1 MLKNE
6 GDPMKQDSGRNN
18 VFQLTIKNLGCASC
32 AAKMETDIRKL
43 PGVTAADIDFATS
56 RLRLVSEVDSDR
68 RQLIAQV
75 DGIVHAIERDA
86 CVLAD
91 QPDRQS
97 WHQSIPWPRVIRLA
111 AGLPVFILAWLIRDG
126 RLFPAAPSWEFLILF
141 IIAWLIFGY
150 DVLIEAITKLVR
162 RQWFDENFLMSA
174 ATLGALAI
182 GEYPEAVAVMLF
194 YQIGEIC
201 QQLAVDHSRRS
212 IRALLDI
219 RPEQAWLMTLQGTV
233 AADPRSINIGDR
245 IIVRPGERIP
255 LDGRIIEGESALDTA
270 ALTGES
276 LPKAVAPGDEA
287 LAGCINGSGLL
298 TLEVIRPF
306 EESAVSRILHLVE
319 EASGRKAV
327 AEQFITRFA
336 AVYTPVMVGLAFLIA
351 VLPPLILGVPFA
363 GWIARA
369 LILLVISC
377 PCALVLSVPLGY
389 FAGLGAASA
398 RGILVKGGTYLEKL
412 ATVKSAV
419 FDKTGTLTEGRF
431 TVNEIDARGGWEQ
444 QDILRLAALAES
456 HSSHPI
462 AESIL
467 RAWQE
472 LDLGDLDQA
481 VIENYQDLPGR
492 GVKMTLSQQAVLLG
506 NERLMYDFGV
516 DLKQDSKNVVHDG
529 TVLYLAVASSLN
541 DYYSLAGM
549 VHLAD
554 RLKNSTVPSIARLKE
569 LGISRLVLLSGD
581 RRDAVQKIAKLTGI
595 SEVYAEM
602 LPGQKVAALES
613 VIDSQNGQG
622 SVIYIGDGI
631 NDAPVLARADVGIAL
646 GAGSD
651 AAIES
656 ADIVILGDDLAKLPE
671 AIQLAKR
678 TGRIIRQ
685 NVALA
690 LGLKA
695 LVLILAIAGAAG
707 IWQAVFADVGVA
719 VLAVFNSLRII
730 WQPKPLFMRP

>member
-1 MLKNE
+1 
-6 GDPMKQDSGRNN
+6 MKHTGQQDNTLH
-18 VFQLTIKNLGCASC
+18 LTIKNLGCASC
-32 AAKMETDIRKL
+32 
-43 PGVTAADIDFATS
+43 
-56 RLRLVSEVDSDR
+56 
-68 RQLIAQV
+68 
-75 DGIVHAIERDA
+75 DA
-86 CVLAD
+86 CVLDD
-91 QPDRQS
+91 QPARQS

-111 AGLPVFILAWLIRDG
+111 AGLPVFAMAWLIQDG
-126 RLFPAAPSWEFLILF
+126 RLFSAAPSWTSLILF
-141 IIAWLIFGY
+141 IITWLVFGY
-150 DVLIEAITKLVR
+150 DVLIEAIMKLIR

-174 ATLGALAI
+174 ATIGALAI

-219 RPEQAWLMTLQGTV
+219 RPEQAWLLNSQGAV
-233 AADPRSINIGDR
+233 AADPRSIKIGDR

-276 LPKAVAPGDEA
+276 LPRPVEPGDEA

-298 TLEVIRPF
+298 TLQVVRPF

-319 EASGRKAV
+319 EASSRKAT

-336 AVYTPVMVGLAFLIA
+336 AVYTPIMVGLALLIA
-351 VLPPLILGVPFA
+351 LLPPLILAEPFS

-377 PCALVLSVPLGY
+377 PCALVLSVPLSY

-412 ATVKSAV
+412 ATVKTAV
-419 FDKTGTLTEGRF
+419 FDKTGTLTEGHF
-431 TVNEIDARGGWEQ
+431 TVSAVETSQSWNKQEV
-444 QDILRLAALAES
+444 LRLAALAES

-462 AESIL
+462 ADSII

-472 LDLGDLDQA
+472 QGLGDIDPSS
-481 VIENYQDLPGR
+481 IDDYQDLPGR
-492 GVKMTLSQQAVLLG
+492 GVKMTLGQQKVLLG
-506 NERLMYDFGV
+506 NERLMNEYGV
-516 DLKQDSKNVVHDG
+516 VLHRDSNSILHDG
-529 TVLYLAVASSLN
+529 TVLYLAVASSA
-541 DYYSLAGM
+541 DEFQLAGM

-554 RLKNSTVPSIARLKE
+554 RLKSNAAASIDRLKE
-569 LGISRLVLLSGD
+569 LGVSRLALLSGD
-581 RRDAVQKIAKLTGI
+581 RRAAVQNVASQTGI
-595 SEVYAEM
+595 GEIFAEM
-602 LPGQKVAALES
+602 MPGQKVAMLES
-613 VIDSQNGQG
+613 IFDSQTEPG
-622 SVIYIGDGI
+622 SIIYVGDGI

-656 ADIVILGDDLAKLPE
+656 ADIVILGDDLAKLPD
-671 AIQLAKR
+671 AIRLAKR
-678 TGRIIRQ
+678 TSRIIRQ
-685 NVALA
+685 NIALA
-690 LGLKA
+690 LGLKV
-695 LVLILAIAGAAG
+695 LVLILAIVGAAG

-719 VLAVFNSLRII
+719 ILTVFNSLRII
-730 WQPKPLFMRP
+730 IKSER

>member
-1 MLKNE
+1 MKNT
-6 GDPMKQDSGRNN
+6 GQHDN
-18 VFQLTIKNLGCASC
+18 VLQLTIKNLGCASC
-32 AAKMETDIRKL
+32 AAKMEVNIRKL
-43 PGVTAADIDFATS
+43 PGVSAADINFATGH
-56 RLRLVSEVDSDR
+56 LRLISDGISDR
-68 RQLIAQV
+68 QQLIAQV
-75 DGIVHAIERDA
+75 DGIIHEIERDA
-86 CVLAD
+86 CVLDD
-91 QPDRQS
+91 QPARQS
-97 WHQSIPWPRVIRLA
+97 WHQSIPWPRVLRLA
-111 AGLPVFILAWLIRDG
+111 AGLPFFIMAWLIQDG
-126 RLFPAAPSWEFLILF
+126 RLLTATSSWTSIILF

-150 DVLIEAITKLVR
+150 DVLIAAVTKLIR

-174 ATLGALAI
+174 ATIGALAI

-219 RPEQAWLMTLQGTV
+219 RPEQAWLLTGQDTV
-233 AADPRSINIGDR
+233 AADPRTIKPGDC

-255 LDGRIIEGESALDTA
+255 LDGKIINGESALDTA

-276 LPKAVAPGDEA
+276 LPRPVAPNDEA

-298 TLEVIRPF
+298 TLQVVRPF
-306 EESAVSRILHLVE
+306 EDSAVSRILHLVE
-319 EASGRKAV
+319 EAASRKAA

-336 AVYTPVMVGLAFLIA
+336 AVYTPAMVGLALLLA
-351 VLPPLILGVPFA
+351 VLPPLILGEPFA
-363 GWIARA
+363 GWIARS

-412 ATVKSAV
+412 AAVKTVV

-431 TVNEIDARGGWEQ
+431 TVSEVETDQGWDQ
-444 QDILRLAALAES
+444 QSVLHLAALAES

-467 RAWQE
+467 LAWQG
-472 LDLGDLDQA
+472 LDLGDLDQSM
-481 VIENYQDLPGR
+481 IQDYQDLPGR
-492 GVKMTLSQQAVLLG
+492 GIKFSLGDQSVLLG
-506 NERLMYDFGV
+506 NERLMNDFNV
-516 DLKQDSKNVVHDG
+516 DLHQNTQSILHAG
-529 TVLYLAVASSLN
+529 TALYLAVASSAE
-541 DYYSLAGM
+541 DFRLAGTI
-549 VHLAD
+549 HLDD
-554 RLKNSTVPSIARLKE
+554 RLKNNAAATIERLKE
-569 LGISRLVLLSGD
+569 IGVTRLALLSGD
-581 RRDAVQKIAKLTGI
+581 RLTAVKNIADQTGI
-595 SEVYAEM
+595 SEIFAEM
-602 LPGQKVAALES
+602 MPGQKVATLES
-613 VIDSQNGQG
+613 IFTSQTDPG
-622 SVIYIGDGI
+622 SVIYVGDGI

-671 AIQLAKR
+671 AIQLAKK

-695 LVLILAIAGAAG
+695 LVLILAIIGAAG

-730 WQPKPLFMRP
+730 WQPKAA